1 MQKMSEHLFVCRWA
15 TQPLSYSCCENSHAG
30 SRNFEINH
38 IPLIVAS
45 LCLLGNFDVFP
56 RGTKTMLVKCCDLEW
71 LVYEYHSSAFNFDV
85 LGTLKKVPV
94 CLFSYI
100 FRLREVCKDKKV
112 VQQISEGT
120 FGVLLPFITIVD
132 RFAFSFS
139 TLLRNSLFK
148 IGMTGEIATTWFQG
162 NYYPE
167 PYCCRRSSVEHTERQ
182 TGTQDNSC
190 ELLDVLFL
198 ISISRFP
205 KMA

>member
-45 LCLLGNFDVFP
+45 LCLLGNFDVFL
-56 RGTKTMLVKCCDLEW
+56 RGTKTMLVESCDLEW

-100 FRLREVCKDKKV
+100 FRLREVCKDKK
-112 VQQISEGT
+112 
-120 FGVLLPFITIVD
+120 LC
-132 RFAFSFS
+132 
-139 TLLRNSLFK
+139 NK
-148 IGMTGEIATTWFQG
+148 
-162 NYYPE
+162 
-167 PYCCRRSSVEHTERQ
+167 
-182 TGTQDNSC
+182 
-190 ELLDVLFL
+190 
-198 ISISRFP
+198 FP
-205 KMA
+205 KALLVFYCPF